1 MRALLRT
8 TACVAVL
15 TSVVLLVAATASAVT
30 ITRAG
35 SMAGIA
41 FGNTISTSNVST
53 AKDDPYCSGTIFGI
67 LGTGFAWE
75 GGIRSVMMG
84 GVPAAYFLVGSDTL
98 MYAMVGPG
106 AKDGPIV
113 VTTGNGTSFST
124 DSLPGGRLNQGGQGT
139 SPQGLKPGIVV
150 MDCPSKLVVAKP
162 VVTGIKPN
170 PQKGGK
176 RVFLSGS
183 AFTGVTKV
191 TVGGVPAAFAATSET
206 GMVLIVPTTAKNGRL
221 PVVLTNSAG
230 TVTSKVML
238 VKKA

>member
-8 TACVAVL
+8 LACVAVL
-15 TSVVLLVAATASAVT
+15 TPIALLVGASASAVR
-30 ITRAG
+30 ITSAG
-35 SMAGIA
+35 NMAGIS
-41 FGNTISTSNVST
+41 FGNTISTSNVAT

-67 LGTGFAWE
+67 RGEGFAYE
-75 GGIRSVMMG
+75 GGIKSVTMG
-84 GVPAAYFLVGSDTL
+84 NVPAAYFQVGSDNL
-98 MYAMVGPG
+98 LYAMVGPG
-106 AKDGPIV
+106 ATSGPII

-139 SPQGLKPGIVV
+139 SPQGLKPGIQV
-150 MDCPSKLVVAKP
+150 MDCPSKPKIVKAS
-162 VVTGIKPN
+162 VTSIKPN
-170 PQKGGK
+170 PQKGGR
-176 RVFLSGS
+176 RVFLMGSGFS
-183 AFTGVTKV
+183 GVTKV

-221 PVVLTNSAG
+221 PVALTNPAG

>member
-1 MRALLRT
+1 MRALFRT

-15 TSVVLLVAATASAVT
+15 TPFALLIAAAAGAVT
-30 ITRAG
+30 ITSAG
-35 SMAGIA
+35 THSGTS
-41 FGNTISTSNVST
+41 FGNNITTANVAT
-53 AKDDPYCSGTIFGI
+53 AKEDPYCSGTIFGI
-67 LGTGFAWE
+67 RGTGFATE
-75 GGIRSVMMG
+75 GGIKSVTMG
-84 GVPAAYFLVGSDTL
+84 NVPAAYFLVGSDII
-98 MYAMVGPG
+98 MYAQVGPG
-106 AKDGPIV
+106 ATDGPIV

-124 DSLPGGRLNQGGQGT
+124 DQLPGGRLNTTGQGT
-139 SPQGLKPGIVV
+139 SPQGLKPGIVILP
-150 MDCPSKLVVAKP
+150 CPSKLPIAKA

-206 GMVLIVPTTAKNGRL
+206 GMVVIVPTTAKNGRL

-230 TVTSKVML
+230 AVTSKVML